1 MDTQAPIMDR
11 RRSRKLVKEL
21 APFEK
26 EWGEIIERD
35 RELVLS
41 NLALLA
47 EVPAQTF
54 HERERAALI
63 LDRYAATPLHEPR
76 TDEMDNVIGTLC
88 GAKGDHRILV
98 FAHMDHQFPA
108 TVSQNTTITQDRAIG
123 MGVAE
128 DTLAVAT
135 LISLP
140 DIIDSLQFSFE
151 NDIVLVAT
159 TRSHG
164 RGDFAGIRHF
174 MEDQHKH
181 INYSVNLDGLSLG
194 KINYFSLSRVRCD
207 IGCEINAAQ
216 GSPWGK
222 ITNTSAIMI
231 MNEVINHIYNIPIPR
246 QPKTVLNIGMIA
258 GGERYSTVSTRASIR
273 LEVLSEND
281 DIMESIIE
289 EIHDRC
295 VDVGAKYGVEVTTE
309 FFGRH
314 VGGGLSYSHPLV
326 KSTAAIVRHLG
337 YQPVIEYSN
346 AELAVPIAHNIPSV
360 NIGITTGMITSRT
373 QGYVDI
379 HAIPTGVLQLIML
392 LYAVDRGFCDE

>member
-1 MDTQAPIMDR
+1 MDAPNLR
-11 RRSRKLVKEL
+11 TAKRRSRQLVKEL
-21 APFEK
+21 MPFEK
-26 EWGEIIERD
+26 KWGELIEHARQM
-35 RELVLS
+35 VLS

-54 HERERAALI
+54 HERDRAALI

-76 TDEMDNVIGTLC
+76 VDEMENVIGTLR
-88 GAKGDHRILV
+88 GTKGDHRILV

-108 TVSQNTTITQDRAIG
+108 TVNQNTTITQDRAIG

-128 DTLAVAT
+128 DTLAAAV
-135 LISLP
+135 LITLP
-140 DIIDSLQFSFE
+140 DIMDGLGFSFE

-174 MEDQHKH
+174 MEENHKH
-181 INYSVNLDGLSLG
+181 IDYSVNLDGLSLG
-194 KINYFSLSRVRCD
+194 KINYFALSRVRCD

-216 GSPWGK
+216 SSPWGK
-222 ITNTSAIMI
+222 ITNASAIMI
-231 MNEVINHIYNIPIPR
+231 MNEVINNIYNIPVPR
-246 QPKTVLNIGMIA
+246 QPKTVLNIGMIT
-258 GGERYSTVSTRASIR
+258 GGERYSTVSTRASLR

-281 DIMESIIE
+281 DIMENIIE

-295 VDVGAKYGVEVTTE
+295 VDVGAKYGVEVTSE

-346 AELAVPIAHNIPSV
+346 AELAVPIAYDVPSV
-360 NIGITTGMITSRT
+360 NIGITTGMIAGRT

-379 HAIPTGVLQLIML
+379 PPVPIGVLQLIML
-392 LYAVDRGFCDE
+392 LYAIDRGFCDE